1 VRFTAETEEELPDF
15 PECETQLTRAL
26 DEGEPVE
33 HGSVVAPASTDALA
47 GKQHANLFVI
57 TNGRGLQSNLTRHLG
72 DCQLQHGLILGAGR
86 PDCHPEVTNSLQNT
100 AFLKVDFKL

>member
-1 VRFTAETEEELPDF
+1 
-15 PECETQLTRAL
+15 
-26 DEGEPVE
+26 
-33 HGSVVAPASTDALA
+33 
-47 GKQHANLFVI
+47 
-57 TNGRGLQSNLTRHLG
+57 LQSNLTRHLG